1 MGALAVVA
9 VLVAVPA
16 VALAQSGG
24 SVSGLL
30 VRVQGDLVLDAGESA
45 DLVMVVSGDAEVRGR
60 AGAVVVV
67 GGTAHLVD
75 ARVGRLVVVRGTAD
89 LSGTTAVGGDVWL
102 LSAHLER
109 AAGVTIGG
117 SVQQGFGN
125 LGWRW
130 LAEEARLAMGMLAVV
145 LLAGWLAVAVGA
157 GTMRRAGEA
166 LTGDL
171 PGSLGAALLLFVVA
185 PAVAVLLF
193 FTVVGI
199 PVSLAYLVVGLPVL
213 ALAGFSV
220 CALRLGRWMLRSDPP
235 RPYWAM
241 LLGGVVLAVAGLVP
255 YAGQVLVPAAC
266 ALGGGALAFTAYRAF
281 ERKAGEV
288 EAAE

>member
-1 MGALAVVA
+1 MAAA
-9 VLVAVPA
+9 LVAVPA

-30 VRVQGDLVLDAGESA
+30 VRVQGDLVLDASESA

-67 GGTAHLVD
+67 GGTARLVD

-89 LSGTTAVGGDVWL
+89 LSGATAVGGDVWL

-130 LAEEARLAMGMLAVV
+130 LAEEALLALGMLAVV
-145 LLAGWLAVAVGA
+145 LFVGWLAVAVGA

-166 LTGDL
+166 LTDDL
-171 PGSLGAALLLFVVA
+171 AGSLGAALLLFVVA

-199 PVSLAYLVVGLPVL
+199 PVSLAYLVVGLPLL

-220 CALRLGRWMLRSDPP
+220 SALRLGRWMLRSDPP
-235 RPYWAM
+235 RPYGAM
-241 LLGGVVLAVAGLVP
+241 LLGGVVLAAAGLVP
-255 YAGQVLVPAAC
+255 FVGQVVVLLAC
-266 ALGGGALAFTAYRAF
+266 ALGGGALSVTARQAY
-281 ERKAGEV
+281 EGEAGETP
-288 EAAE
+288 AIGGD